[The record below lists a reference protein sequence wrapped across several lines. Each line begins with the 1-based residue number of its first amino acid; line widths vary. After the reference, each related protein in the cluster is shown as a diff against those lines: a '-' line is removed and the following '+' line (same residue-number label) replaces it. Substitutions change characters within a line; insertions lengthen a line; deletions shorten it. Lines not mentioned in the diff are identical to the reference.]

1 MLPTSRSSYKW
12 SSWTN
17 IDRWSEPRAMG
28 HPLPPSPSSR
38 GSSAFDYTRV
48 MERQLKVIPADVLPV
63 QRLGRRILPPQPN
76 MDPVDQIRRI
86 PGSCE

>member
-1 MLPTSRSSYKW
+1 MHAADRGSHHYPFAFSLPADFY
-12 SSWTN
+12 
-17 IDRWSEPRAMG
+17 DG
-28 HPLPPSPSSR
+28 HPLPPSPGSR
-38 GSSAFDYTRV
+38 GSSGINYTRD